1 MHSKKIPIINSSK
14 NKKNLIKKLKSIGM
28 ANEKDVLNINSS
40 RNNMKLADF
49 IWAIILSLIF
59 MYGGSLMGSL
69 ATVPLFLALRN
80 IPLFFNNKD
89 LLSLLI
95 TLFSFAFISLLV
107 FFRVKVIEKR
117 SFSSIGFNK
126 NNWLKK
132 YSLGFLIGLA
142 MMSIIVLILFPF
154 GYITVEKN
162 PIQPVGISAIASVLV
177 ILFGWIIQGATEEI
191 VTRGWLLNVLSTKY
205 NIGVGLLISSTLFGL
220 MHLTNPNV
228 NYIAVINII
237 LVGLF
242 YGLYVIKTNDLWAVC
257 GMHSAWNFAQGNIFG
272 FKVSGLDVSVGSL
285 IDLNLVGSDFVTGG
299 IFGPEAGI
307 TATFILLASI
317 GILLFIDKKRY
328 FSNKPLKS

>member
-14 NKKNLIKKLKSIGM
+14 NKKKLP
-28 ANEKDVLNINSS
+28 N
-40 RNNMKLADF
+40 F

-162 PIQPVGISAIASVLV
+162 PIQPVGVSAIASVLV

-307 TATFILLASI
+307 AATFILLASI

>member
-14 NKKNLIKKLKSIGM
+14 NKKKLP
-28 ANEKDVLNINSS
+28 N
-40 RNNMKLADF
+40 F

-285 IDLNLVGSDFVTGG
+285 MGLNLVGSDFVTGG

>member
-14 NKKNLIKKLKSIGM
+14 NKTKLPH
-28 ANEKDVLNINSS
+28 
-40 RNNMKLADF
+40 F

-107 FFRVKVIEKR
+107 FFRVTVIEKR

-142 MMSIIVLILFPF
+142 MMSIIVLILLPF
-154 GYITVEKN
+154 GYITIEKN
-162 PIQPVGISAIASVLV
+162 PIQPVGVSAIASVLV

-220 MHLTNPNV
+220 IHLTNPNV

>member
-14 NKKNLIKKLKSIGM
+14 NKKKLP
-28 ANEKDVLNINSS
+28 N
-40 RNNMKLADF
+40 F

-69 ATVPLFLALRN
+69 ATVPLFLALSN

>member
-1 MHSKKIPIINSSK
+1 MLLKKNSIINSSK
-14 NKKNLIKKLKSIGM
+14 NEKKSPN
-28 ANEKDVLNINSS
+28 
-40 RNNMKLADF
+40 F

-59 MYGGSLMGSL
+59 MYGGSLIGSL
-69 ATVPLFLALRN
+69 ATVPLYLALSN
-80 IPLFFNNKD
+80 VPLFFNNQD

-117 SFSSIGFNK
+117 SLSSIGFNK

-132 YSLGFLIGLA
+132 YSLGFLIGLV
-142 MMSIIVLILFPF
+142 MMSIIVLILLLF

-162 PIQPVGISAIASVLV
+162 PIQPVGVSAISSVLV
-177 ILFGWIIQGATEEI
+177 MLFGWIIQGATEEI

-237 LVGLF
+237 FVGLF
-242 YGLYVIKTNDLWAVC
+242 YGLYVIKTNDLWSVC

-272 FKVSGLDVSVGSL
+272 FEVSGLDVSVGSL
-285 IDLNLVGSDFVTGG
+285 IDLNLVGNNVITGG
-299 IFGPEAGI
+299 AFGPEAGI
-307 TATFILLASI
+307 ISTFILLVSI
-317 GILLFIDKKRY
+317 GILLFINVMNY
-328 FSNKPLKS
+328 I

>member
-14 NKKNLIKKLKSIGM
+14 NKKKLP
-28 ANEKDVLNINSS
+28 N
-40 RNNMKLADF
+40 F

-162 PIQPVGISAIASVLV
+162 PIQPVGISATASVLI
-177 ILFGWIIQGATEEI
+177 ILLGWIIQGATEEI

-317 GILLFIDKKRY
+317 EILLFIDKKRY

>member
-1 MHSKKIPIINSSK
+1 MLLKKNSIINSSK
-14 NKKNLIKKLKSIGM
+14 NEKKSPN
-28 ANEKDVLNINSS
+28 
-40 RNNMKLADF
+40 F

-59 MYGGSLMGSL
+59 MYGGSLIGSL
-69 ATVPLFLALRN
+69 ATVPLYLALLN
-80 IPLFFNNKD
+80 VPLFFNNQN

-117 SFSSIGFNK
+117 SLSSIGFNK

-132 YSLGFLIGLA
+132 YSLGFLIGLV
-142 MMSIIVLILFPF
+142 MMSIIVLILLSF

-162 PIQPVGISAIASVLV
+162 PIQLVGISAISSILV

-272 FKVSGLDVSVGSL
+272 FEVSGLDVSVGSL
-285 IDLNLVGSDFVTGG
+285 IDLNLVGNNVITGG
-299 IFGPEAGI
+299 AFGPEAGI
-307 TATFILLASI
+307 ISTFILLVSI
-317 GILLFIDKKRY
+317 GILLFINVMNY
-328 FSNKPLKS
+328 I

>member
-14 NKKNLIKKLKSIGM
+14 NKKKLP
-28 ANEKDVLNINSS
+28 N
-40 RNNMKLADF
+40 F

-177 ILFGWIIQGATEEI
+177 ILLGWIIQGATEEI

-272 FKVSGLDVSVGSL
+272 FKVSGLDVSVGRL

>member
-14 NKKNLIKKLKSIGM
+14 NKKKLP
-28 ANEKDVLNINSS
+28 N
-40 RNNMKLADF
+40 F

-177 ILFGWIIQGATEEI
+177 ILLGWIIQGATEEI

-205 NIGVGLLISSTLFGL
+205 NKGVGLLISSTLFGL

-257 GMHSAWNFAQGNIFG
+257 GMHSAWNFAQGNLFG
-272 FKVSGLDVSVGSL
+272 FEVSGLDVSVGSL

>member
-1 MHSKKIPIINSSK
+1 MLSRKNSIINSYK
-14 NKKNLIKKLKSIGM
+14 
-28 ANEKDVLNINSS
+28 NEKKSPN
-40 RNNMKLADF
+40 F

-59 MYGGSLMGSL
+59 MYGGSLIGSL
-69 ATVPLFLALRN
+69 ATVPLYLALSN
-80 IPLFFNNKD
+80 VPLFFNNQD

-117 SFSSIGFNK
+117 SLSSIGFNK

-132 YSLGFLIGLA
+132 YSLGFLIGLV
-142 MMSIIVLILFPF
+142 MMSIIVLILLSF

-162 PIQPVGISAIASVLV
+162 PIQLVGISAISSILV

-191 VTRGWLLNVLSTKY
+191 VTRGWLLNVLSSKY
-205 NIGVGLLISSTLFGL
+205 NIGFGLLISSTLFGL

-237 LVGLF
+237 FVGLF
-242 YGLYVIKTNDLWAVC
+242 YGLYVIKTNDLWSVC

-272 FKVSGLDVSVGSL
+272 FEVSGLDISVGTL
-285 IDLNLVGSDFVTGG
+285 IDLNLVENDFITGG
-299 IFGPEAGI
+299 VFGPEASI
-307 TATFILLASI
+307 VATFVLLLSI
-317 GILLFIDKKRY
+317 IILLFI
-328 FSNKPLKS
+328 NNTNLLKINN

>member
-1 MHSKKIPIINSSK
+1 
-14 NKKNLIKKLKSIGM
+14 
-28 ANEKDVLNINSS
+28 
-40 RNNMKLADF
+40 
-49 IWAIILSLIF
+49 
-59 MYGGSLMGSL
+59 MYGGSLIGSL
-69 ATVPLFLALRN
+69 ATVPLFLALKN
-80 IPLFFNNKD
+80 IPLFSNNKD

-95 TLFSFAFISLLV
+95 TLFSFVFISLLV

-117 SFSSIGFNK
+117 SLSSIGFNK

-142 MMSIIVLILFPF
+142 MMSIIVLILLPF
-154 GYITVEKN
+154 GYITVDKN
-162 PIQPVGISAIASVLV
+162 PIQPVGVSAIASVLV

>member
-14 NKKNLIKKLKSIGM
+14 NKKNLPNFIG
-28 ANEKDVLNINSS
+28 
-40 RNNMKLADF
+40 
-49 IWAIILSLIF
+49 AIILSLIF

-177 ILFGWIIQGATEEI
+177 ILLGWIIQGATEEI

>member
-14 NKKNLIKKLKSIGM
+14 NKKKLP
-28 ANEKDVLNINSS
+28 N
-40 RNNMKLADF
+40 F

-142 MMSIIVLILFPF
+142 MMSIIVLILLPF
-154 GYITVEKN
+154 GYITIEKN
-162 PIQPVGISAIASVLV
+162 PIQPVGVSAIASGLV

>member
-1 MHSKKIPIINSSK
+1 
-14 NKKNLIKKLKSIGM
+14 
-28 ANEKDVLNINSS
+28 
-40 RNNMKLADF
+40 
-49 IWAIILSLIF
+49 
-59 MYGGSLMGSL
+59 MYGGSLIGSL
-69 ATVPLFLALRN
+69 ATVPLFLALKN
-80 IPLFFNNKD
+80 IPLFSNNKD

-95 TLFSFAFISLLV
+95 TLFSFVFISLLV

-117 SFSSIGFNK
+117 SLSSIGFNK

-142 MMSIIVLILFPF
+142 MMSIIVLILLPF
-154 GYITVEKN
+154 GYITVDKN
-162 PIQPVGISAIASVLV
+162 PIQPVGVSAIASVLV

-191 VTRGWLLNVLSTKY
+191 VTRGWLLNILSTKY

>member
-1 MHSKKIPIINSSK
+1 
-14 NKKNLIKKLKSIGM
+14 
-28 ANEKDVLNINSS
+28 
-40 RNNMKLADF
+40 
-49 IWAIILSLIF
+49 
-59 MYGGSLMGSL
+59 MYGGSLIGSL

-142 MMSIIVLILFPF
+142 MMSIIVLILLPF
-154 GYITVEKN
+154 GYITVDKN
-162 PIQPVGISAIASVLV
+162 PIQPVGVSAIASVLV

-191 VTRGWLLNVLSTKY
+191 VTRGWLLNILSTKY

>member
-1 MHSKKIPIINSSK
+1 
-14 NKKNLIKKLKSIGM
+14 
-28 ANEKDVLNINSS
+28 
-40 RNNMKLADF
+40 
-49 IWAIILSLIF
+49 
-59 MYGGSLMGSL
+59 MYGGSLIGSL

-80 IPLFFNNKD
+80 IPLFSNNKD

-95 TLFSFAFISLLV
+95 TLFSFVFISLLV

-117 SFSSIGFNK
+117 SLSSIGFNK

-142 MMSIIVLILFPF
+142 MMSIIVLILLPF
-154 GYITVEKN
+154 GYITIEKN
-162 PIQPVGISAIASVLV
+162 PIQPVGVSAIASVLV

-257 GMHSAWNFAQGNIFG
+257 GMHSAWNFAQGNLFG
-272 FKVSGLDVSVGSL
+272 FEVSGLDVSVGSL

>member
-14 NKKNLIKKLKSIGM
+14 NKKKLP
-28 ANEKDVLNINSS
+28 N
-40 RNNMKLADF
+40 F

-69 ATVPLFLALRN
+69 ATVPFFLALRN

-162 PIQPVGISAIASVLV
+162 PIQPVGVSAIASVLV
-177 ILFGWIIQGATEEI
+177 ILLGWIIQGATEEI

>member
-14 NKKNLIKKLKSIGM
+14 NKKKLP
-28 ANEKDVLNINSS
+28 N
-40 RNNMKLADF
+40 F

-177 ILFGWIIQGATEEI
+177 ILLGWIIQGATEEI

-205 NIGVGLLISSTLFGL
+205 NIEVGLLISSTLFGL

-272 FKVSGLDVSVGSL
+272 FKVSGLDVSIGSL

-317 GILLFIDKKRY
+317 GKKDI
-328 FSNKPLKS
+328 FQINL

>member
-1 MHSKKIPIINSSK
+1 
-14 NKKNLIKKLKSIGM
+14 
-28 ANEKDVLNINSS
+28 
-40 RNNMKLADF
+40 
-49 IWAIILSLIF
+49 

-95 TLFSFAFISLLV
+95 TLFSFVFISLLV

-142 MMSIIVLILFPF
+142 MMSIIVLILLPF
-154 GYITVEKN
+154 GYITIEKN
-162 PIQPVGISAIASVLV
+162 PIQPVGVSAIASVLV

-191 VTRGWLLNVLSTKY
+191 VTRGWLLNILSTKY

>member
-14 NKKNLIKKLKSIGM
+14 NKKKLP
-28 ANEKDVLNINSS
+28 N
-40 RNNMKLADF
+40 F

-142 MMSIIVLILFPF
+142 MMSIIVLILLPF

-205 NIGVGLLISSTLFGL
+205 NIGAGLLISSTLFGL

>member
-14 NKKNLIKKLKSIGM
+14 NKKKLP
-28 ANEKDVLNINSS
+28 N
-40 RNNMKLADF
+40 F

-117 SFSSIGFNK
+117 SLSSIGFNK

-142 MMSIIVLILFPF
+142 MMSIIVLILLPF
-154 GYITVEKN
+154 GYITIEKN
-162 PIQPVGISAIASVLV
+162 PIQPVGVSAIASVLV

-191 VTRGWLLNVLSTKY
+191 VTRGWLLNILSTKY

>member
-14 NKKNLIKKLKSIGM
+14 NKKKLP
-28 ANEKDVLNINSS
+28 N
-40 RNNMKLADF
+40 F

-132 YSLGFLIGLA
+132 YSLGFFIGLA

-317 GILLFIDKKRY
+317 GILLFSFFI
-328 FSNKPLKS
+328 NK

>member
-14 NKKNLIKKLKSIGM
+14 NKKKLP
-28 ANEKDVLNINSS
+28 N
-40 RNNMKLADF
+40 F

-162 PIQPVGISAIASVLV
+162 PIQPVGISATASVLI
-177 ILFGWIIQGATEEI
+177 ILLGWIIQGATEEI

-272 FKVSGLDVSVGSL
+272 FKVSDLDVSVGSL

>member
-1 MHSKKIPIINSSK
+1 
-14 NKKNLIKKLKSIGM
+14 
-28 ANEKDVLNINSS
+28 
-40 RNNMKLADF
+40 
-49 IWAIILSLIF
+49 
-59 MYGGSLMGSL
+59 MYGGSLIGSL
-69 ATVPLFLALRN
+69 ATVPLFLALKN
-80 IPLFFNNKD
+80 IPLFSNNKD

-95 TLFSFAFISLLV
+95 TLFSFVFISLLV

-117 SFSSIGFNK
+117 SLSSIGFNK

-142 MMSIIVLILFPF
+142 MMSIIVLILLPF
-154 GYITVEKN
+154 GYITVDKN
-162 PIQPVGISAIASVLV
+162 PIQPVGVSAIASVLV

-328 FSNKPLKS
+328 FSNKPLKL

>member
-14 NKKNLIKKLKSIGM
+14 NKKKLP
-28 ANEKDVLNINSS
+28 N
-40 RNNMKLADF
+40 F

-142 MMSIIVLILFPF
+142 MMSIIVLILLPF
-154 GYITVEKN
+154 GYITIEKN
-162 PIQPVGISAIASVLV
+162 PIQPVGVSAIASVLV

-317 GILLFIDKKRY
+317 GILLFIDKKDI
-328 FSNKPLKS
+328 FQINL

>member
-14 NKKNLIKKLKSIGM
+14 NKKKLP
-28 ANEKDVLNINSS
+28 N
-40 RNNMKLADF
+40 F

-162 PIQPVGISAIASVLV
+162 PIQPVGVSAIASVLV
-177 ILFGWIIQGATEEI
+177 ILLGWIIQGATEEI

-317 GILLFIDKKRY
+317 GILLFIDKKDI
-328 FSNKPLKS
+328 FQINL

>member
-14 NKKNLIKKLKSIGM
+14 NKKKLP
-28 ANEKDVLNINSS
+28 N
-40 RNNMKLADF
+40 F

-154 GYITVEKN
+154 GYITIEKN
-162 PIQPVGISAIASVLV
+162 PIQPVGVSAIASVLV

-257 GMHSAWNFAQGNIFG
+257 GMHSAWNFAQGNLFG
-272 FKVSGLDVSVGSL
+272 FEVSGLDVSVGSL

>member
-1 MHSKKIPIINSSK
+1 MHSKKIPIINISK
-14 NKKNLIKKLKSIGM
+14 NKRKLP
-28 ANEKDVLNINSS
+28 N
-40 RNNMKLADF
+40 F

-59 MYGGSLMGSL
+59 MYGGSLMDSL

-162 PIQPVGISAIASVLV
+162 PIQPVGVSAIASVLV

>member
-14 NKKNLIKKLKSIGM
+14 NKKKLP
-28 ANEKDVLNINSS
+28 N
-40 RNNMKLADF
+40 F

-80 IPLFFNNKD
+80 IPLFFNNRD

-154 GYITVEKN
+154 GCITVEKN

-177 ILFGWIIQGATEEI
+177 ILLGWIIQGATEEI

>member
-1 MHSKKIPIINSSK
+1 
-14 NKKNLIKKLKSIGM
+14 
-28 ANEKDVLNINSS
+28 
-40 RNNMKLADF
+40 
-49 IWAIILSLIF
+49 
-59 MYGGSLMGSL
+59 MYGGSLIGSL

-80 IPLFFNNKD
+80 IPLFSNNKD

-95 TLFSFAFISLLV
+95 TLFSFVFISLLV

-117 SFSSIGFNK
+117 SLSSIGFNK

-142 MMSIIVLILFPF
+142 MMSIIVLILLPF
-154 GYITVEKN
+154 GYITIEKN
-162 PIQPVGISAIASVLV
+162 PIQPVGVSAIASVLV

-191 VTRGWLLNVLSTKY
+191 VTRGWLLNILSTKY

-257 GMHSAWNFAQGNIFG
+257 GMHSAWNFAQGNLFG
-272 FKVSGLDVSVGSL
+272 FEVSGLDVSVGSL

-307 TATFILLASI
+307 IATFILLASI
-317 GILLFIDKKRY
+317 RILLFIDKKRY
-328 FSNKPLKS
+328 FSNKPLNL

>member
-1 MHSKKIPIINSSK
+1 MLLKKNSIINSSK
-14 NKKNLIKKLKSIGM
+14 NEKKSPN
-28 ANEKDVLNINSS
+28 
-40 RNNMKLADF
+40 F

-59 MYGGSLMGSL
+59 MYGGSLIGSL
-69 ATVPLFLALRN
+69 ATVPLYLALSN
-80 IPLFFNNKD
+80 VPLFFNNQN

-117 SFSSIGFNK
+117 SLSSIGFNK

-132 YSLGFLIGLA
+132 YSLGFLIGLV
-142 MMSIIVLILFPF
+142 MMSIIVLILLSF

-162 PIQPVGISAIASVLV
+162 PIQLVGISAISSILV

-272 FKVSGLDVSVGSL
+272 FEVSGLDVSVGSL
-285 IDLNLVGSDFVTGG
+285 IDLNLVGNNVITGG
-299 IFGPEAGI
+299 AFGPEAGI
-307 TATFILLASI
+307 ISTFILLVSI
-317 GILLFIDKKRY
+317 GILLFINVMNY
-328 FSNKPLKS
+328 I

>member
-14 NKKNLIKKLKSIGM
+14 NKKKLP
-28 ANEKDVLNINSS
+28 N
-40 RNNMKLADF
+40 F

-177 ILFGWIIQGATEEI
+177 ILLGWIIQGATEEI

-220 MHLTNPNV
+220 MHLTNPKV